1 MESSLF
7 PVSISTCGSKQPGIA
22 FPYHWHEHLEFLFIT
37 RGEGIIT
44 CNSDKY
50 AVGKGD
56 LVVVNSSEIHG
67 GYSHHGSFTYYCVI
81 VEPSILQGYSTGIC
95 EVKYLSPIT
104 RNQIL
109 FENIIRNDKAVLQCF
124 ENMIDEYERKD
135 PGYELSIKSYIFQA
149 LSLLIRRHVK
159 VTLTPAMYDKRREAL
174 SRLSPVLT
182 YIAENCTGKITVAQ
196 LAKLVN
202 LSIFHFSR
210 LFKDLTDRTV
220 IAYVNNIRIHK
231 AVELL
236 TKTEMSITDIALEAG
251 FNNINYFSRLFKR
264 HMKLSPQAFR
274 RAAQGRDVS

>member
-1 MESSLF
+1 
-7 PVSISTCGSKQPGIA
+7 
-22 FPYHWHEHLEFLFIT
+22 
-37 RGEGIIT
+37 
-44 CNSDKY
+44 
-50 AVGKGD
+50 
-56 LVVVNSSEIHG
+56 
-67 GYSHHGSFTYYCVI
+67 
-81 VEPSILQGYSTGIC
+81 
-95 EVKYLSPIT
+95 
-104 RNQIL
+104 
-109 FENIIRNDKAVLQCF
+109 
-124 ENMIDEYERKD
+124 
-135 PGYELSIKSYIFQA
+135 
-149 LSLLIRRHVK
+149 
-159 VTLTPAMYDKRREAL
+159 MYDKRREAL

-236 TKTEMSITDIALEAG
+236 TKTEISITDIALEAG
-251 FNNINYFSRLFKR
+251 FNDINYFSRLFKR